1 MQLKKTIN
9 CFYWGIITMY
19 LLTIKASYAQI
30 LQKAKIHPPKFECHS
45 LSNDTIPPQTP
56 YFIGIDKDIQSSFT
70 P

>member
-1 MQLKKTIN
+1 
-9 CFYWGIITMY
+9 MY
-19 LLTIKASYAQI
+19 LLTIKTTYAQI
-30 LQKAKIHPPKFECHS
+30 VQNAKIHPPKFEYHS